1 LNYTS
6 MSNYLICWDCRV
18 ENETVTYSEKDG
30 RFCPKC
36 RDRFYNNYNL
46 VCRYCDKRYINITER
61 NGKKWFNDFCSKCYD
76 ELMERFKE
84 SYEW

>member
-1 LNYTS
+1 

-30 RFCPKC
+30 SYCPKC

-46 VCRYCDKRYINITER
+46 VCQYCDKKYIQITER
-61 NGKKWFNDFCSKCYD
+61 MVLNGLVISVKNVMIS
-76 ELMERFKE
+76 
-84 SYEW
+84 

>member
-1 LNYTS
+1 

-46 VCRYCDKRYINITER
+46 VCQYCDKRYIQITE
-61 NGKKWFNDFCSKCYD
+61 NMGMKWFSNFCKKCD
-76 ELMERFKE
+76 DRLMERFKK